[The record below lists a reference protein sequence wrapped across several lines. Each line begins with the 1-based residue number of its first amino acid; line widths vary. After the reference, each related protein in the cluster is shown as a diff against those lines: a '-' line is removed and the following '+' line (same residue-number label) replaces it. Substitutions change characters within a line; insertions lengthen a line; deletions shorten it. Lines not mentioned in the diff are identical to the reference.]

1 MQDKIVDRIFEI
13 FYQHDNAPET
23 ELKYKNH
30 FTLLVAVLLSA
41 QATDI
46 SVNKAT
52 KDLFLHYD
60 SPKRILELGIDGLKN
75 YIKTIGL
82 YNTKAKNVINL
93 CQILIDKYKGE
104 VPNNFDQ
111 LVALPGVGR
120 KTANVVLNCLFGHDT
135 IPVDTHVF
143 RVARRLG
150 LAKANSPEK
159 VEQELLDTIP
169 QKWHKYAHHWLI
181 LHGRYICKAR
191 KPNCSGCHLREYCEY
206 PFKNL

>member
-159 VEQELLDTIP
+159 VEQELLDAIP